1 MSVGIVAMRLFLA
14 ALLGGLVG
22 LDRET
27 KKRAAGLRTHVLVS
41 LGSALV
47 MITSAYIFEQYR
59 GLTNMDPARLGAQ
72 VISGIGFLGAGTIIK
87 QGTTVKGLT
96 TAASLW
102 AVACIGLAAG
112 IGFYTA
118 AILAGIV
125 VFMTLVLLSK
135 FEKVFRRKSSD
146 ELDISMRLQNTPG
159 KLGEMVSAIGK
170 LGMQI
175 NNVSIEYEEEDYLTV
190 QLTLSLSKNDD
201 AEDILAIVK
210 EIPGV
215 HMVSYSP
222 WNMRTS

>member
-1 MSVGIVAMRLFLA
+1 MSVGIIAMRLFLA

-22 LDRET
+22 LDREN

-47 MITSAYIFEQYR
+47 MITSAYIFEQYY

-102 AVACIGLAAG
+102 AVACIGLATG

-125 VFMTLVLLSK
+125 VFITLVLLSK
-135 FEKVFRRKSSD
+135 FEKVFRSKSD
-146 ELDISMRLQNTPG
+146 TELDISMKLQNKPG
-159 KLGEMVSAIGK
+159 KLGEMATAIGK
-170 LGMQI
+170 LGVQI
-175 NNVSIEYEEEDYLTV
+175 IGVNIEDEEEDCLIV
-190 QLTLSLSKNDD
+190 QFTLNLSKNND
-201 AEDILAIVK
+201 AKDVLANIK
-210 EIPGV
+210 AIPGV
-215 HMVSYSP
+215 RLVSY
-222 WNMRTS
+222 

>member
-22 LDRET
+22 LDREN

-47 MITSAYIFEQYR
+47 MITSAYIFEQYY

-102 AVACIGLAAG
+102 AVACIGLATG

-125 VFMTLVLLSK
+125 VFITLVLLSK
-135 FEKVFRRKSSD
+135 FEKVFRSKSD
-146 ELDISMRLQNTPG
+146 TELDISMKLQNKPG
-159 KLGEMVSAIGK
+159 KLGEMATAIGK
-170 LGMQI
+170 LGVQI
-175 NNVSIEYEEEDYLTV
+175 IGVNIEDEEEDCLIV
-190 QLTLSLSKNDD
+190 QFTLNLSKNND
-201 AEDILAIVK
+201 AKDVLANINA
-210 EIPGV
+210 IPGV
-215 HMVSYSP
+215 RLVSY
-222 WNMRTS
+222 

>member
-1 MSVGIVAMRLFLA
+1 
-14 ALLGGLVG
+14 
-22 LDRET
+22 
-27 KKRAAGLRTHVLVS
+27 
-41 LGSALV
+41 
-47 MITSAYIFEQYR
+47 
-59 GLTNMDPARLGAQ
+59 
-72 VISGIGFLGAGTIIK
+72 TIIK

-175 NNVSIEYEEEDYLTV
+175 NNVSIEDEEEDYLTV

-201 AEDILAIVK
+201 AEDILAIIK

>member
-1 MSVGIVAMRLFLA
+1 MSVGIVAMRLLLA

-22 LDRET
+22 LDRES

-47 MITSAYIFEQYR
+47 MITSVYIFDQYH

-87 QGTTVKGLT
+87 QGTNVKGLT

-102 AVACIGLAAG
+102 AVACIGLATG

-118 AILAGIV
+118 AILAGVV
-125 VFMTLVLLSK
+125 VFITLVLLSK
-135 FEKVFRRKSSD
+135 FENVFRRKSD
-146 ELDISMRLQNTPG
+146 TELDISMKLQNKPG
-159 KLGEMVSAIGK
+159 KLGEMASAIGK
-170 LGMQI
+170 LGVQI
-175 NNVSIEYEEEDYLTV
+175 TNVNIEGEEEDYLIV
-190 QLTLSLSKNDD
+190 QFTLNLSKNNDPKD
-201 AEDILAIVK
+201 VLANIK

-215 HMVSYSP
+215 RLVSY
-222 WNMRTS
+222 

>member
-22 LDRET
+22 LDREN

-135 FEKVFRRKSSD
+135 FEKVFRRKSD
-146 ELDISMRLQNTPG
+146 TELDISIKLQNKPG
-159 KLGEMVSAIGK
+159 KLGEMASAIGK
-170 LGMQI
+170 LGVQI
-175 NNVSIEYEEEDYLTV
+175 TSVNIEDEEEDCLIV
-190 QLTLSLSKNDD
+190 QFTLGLSKKNDAKD
-201 AEDILAIVK
+201 VLDSIKA
-210 EIPGV
+210 IPGV
-215 HMVSYSP
+215 RLV
-222 WNMRTS
+222 

>member
-1 MSVGIVAMRLFLA
+1 MSVGIVAMRLLLA

-22 LDRET
+22 LDREN
-27 KKRAAGLRTHVLVS
+27 KRRAAGLRTHVLVS

-47 MITSAYIFEQYR
+47 MITAAYIFEQYR

-102 AVACIGLAAG
+102 AVACIGLATG

-118 AILAGIV
+118 AILAGVV
-125 VFMTLVLLSK
+125 VFITLVLLSK
-135 FEKVFRRKSSD
+135 FEKVFRRKSDS
-146 ELDISMRLQNTPG
+146 EMDICMKLQNKPG
-159 KLGEMVSAIGK
+159 KLGEMASAIGK
-170 LGMQI
+170 LGVQI
-175 NNVSIEYEEEDYLTV
+175 TNVNIEGEEEDCLIV
-190 QLTLSLSKNDD
+190 QFTLNLSKNND
-201 AEDILAIVK
+201 AKDVLANIK

-215 HMVSYSP
+215 HLVS
-222 WNMRTS
+222 N

>member
-1 MSVGIVAMRLFLA
+1 MSVGIVAMRLLLA

-22 LDRET
+22 LDRES

-47 MITSAYIFEQYR
+47 MITSVYIFEQYH

-87 QGTTVKGLT
+87 QGTNVKGLT

-102 AVACIGLAAG
+102 AVACIGLATG

-118 AILAGIV
+118 AILAGVV
-125 VFMTLVLLSK
+125 VFITLVLLSK
-135 FEKVFRRKSSD
+135 FENVFRRKSD
-146 ELDISMRLQNTPG
+146 TELDISMKLQNKPG
-159 KLGEMVSAIGK
+159 KLGEMASAIGK
-170 LGMQI
+170 LGVQI
-175 NNVSIEYEEEDYLTV
+175 TNVNIEGEEEDYLIV
-190 QLTLSLSKNDD
+190 QFTLNLSKNNDPKD
-201 AEDILAIVK
+201 VLANIK

-215 HMVSYSP
+215 RLVSY
-222 WNMRTS
+222 